1 MRCSSCCLSD
11 ARVWEQEDP
20 STCGFIRSEEQYETY
35 VRGLDHRSKKAVNLA
50 AVDEGHCFGDE
61 NRELKHQLVELKQQ
75 LDSAVGEL
83 WRLKVQV
90 LEVKD
95 QLCVKKKESVVDNA
109 VVVVVCVGVLFGSV
123 VTNMWK

>member
-1 MRCSSCCLSD
+1 M
-11 ARVWEQEDP
+11 
-20 STCGFIRSEEQYETY
+20 
-35 VRGLDHRSKKAVNLA
+35 RGLDQRSKKGVNLE

-75 LDSAVGEL
+75 LDSVVGEL

-90 LEVKD
+90 LEVKE
-95 QLCVKKKESVVDNA
+95 QLCVKKKESVVDNV